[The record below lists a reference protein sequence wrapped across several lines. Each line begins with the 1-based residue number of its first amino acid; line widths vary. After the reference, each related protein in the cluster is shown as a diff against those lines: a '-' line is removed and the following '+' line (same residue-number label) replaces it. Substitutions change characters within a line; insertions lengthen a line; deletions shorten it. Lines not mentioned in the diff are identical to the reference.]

1 MLLNSLLIS
10 TPSSAQ
16 TTSKQTVL
24 SGRVVDTELH
34 PLAGVSVWVPGTT
47 FTTST
52 NADGA
57 FVLEGLGAGSHALR
71 FDLPAYLLTEITVS
85 DTTRLPLIIK
95 LPATRPAV
103 RVKRRP

>member
-10 TPSSAQ
+10 TPGSAQ

-57 FVLEGLGAGSHALR
+57 FVLEGLGAGNHALR
-71 FDLPAYLLTEITVS
+71 FDLTAHLLTEITVS
-85 DTTRLPLIIK
+85 DTTRLPLLIK

-103 RVKRRP
+103 RVKRRL